1 MKVHLIYKH
10 GIGQNFPAVMACATK
25 EAADRELA
33 RLEEQEKNNFL
44 SSALLSTFLK
54 SEKKDKWYYSVE
66 MDVVE

>member
-1 MKVHLIYKH
+1 MKVYLIYKC
-10 GIGQNFPAVMACATK
+10 GIGQNFPAVMACSTK
-25 EAADRELA
+25 EAAERELA

-54 SEKKDKWYYSVE
+54 SEKKDKWYYCVE